1 MRKIAIW
8 VIGMSL
14 ILILLAGGIFYY
26 RFNLKKVVEQPPI
39 RIMVDPWPGNGLIFI
54 AQEKGF
60 FEQEGV
66 NVNLSLGSY
75 DTAINAYKNKEIDGF
90 FLVYADLIFL
100 FSEGFETKLVYVLD
114 HSVGGD
120 VIVSGQEINSLKDLR
135 GKTIGISG
143 VNSFSN
149 LFLIKLMEK
158 AGINEWEY
166 FIKVVPVDKIV
177 DSLKNKEIDA
187 GHVWDPYKSQAVD
200 QGYKVIGSSNE
211 TPFMIVEGFGISSE
225 FISNR
230 PEEVQKIVSA
240 LVRAKEFL
248 DSNLEEGLEIMARRN
263 NLSVSEVE
271 TGIKNSP
278 LLSLKENSE
287 VMQTTNSENSLYNS
301 GRVITEFY
309 MTRGQMSKMLDLNQL
324 IEPKFINKILGEKI

>member
-8 VIGMSL
+8 VIGMGL
-14 ILILLAGGIFYY
+14 ILILLAGGIFFY
-26 RFNLKKVVEQPPI
+26 RSNTKNVVEQPPI
-39 RIMVDPWPGNGLIFI
+39 RIMVDPWPGNGLMFI

-66 NVNLSLGSY
+66 KVNISLGSY
-75 DTAINAYKNKEIDGF
+75 DNAINSYKNKEIDGLF
-90 FLVYADLIFL
+90 WVYTDLIFL

-114 HSVGGD
+114 HSVEGD

-135 GKTIGISG
+135 GKTIGVSG

-158 AGINEWEY
+158 AGVNEGEY
-166 FIKVVPVDKIV
+166 FIKVVPVDKTL
-177 DSLKNKEIDA
+177 DSLKKREIDA

-200 QGYKVIGSSNE
+200 QGYKILGSSNE

-225 FISNR
+225 FINSR
-230 PEEVQKIVSA
+230 PEEVQKIVRA

-248 DSNLEEGLEIMARRN
+248 DSNPEEGLEIIARRN
-263 NLSVSEVE
+263 KLSAGEVE

-287 VMQTTNSENSLYNS
+287 VMQDTNSENSLYNS
-301 GRVITEFY
+301 GRVINEFY
-309 MTRGQMSKMLDLNQL
+309 MNRGQISKILDLSQV
-324 IEPKFINKILGEKI
+324 IEPKFINKILGESR